1 MSHQKMPVAYVAG
14 PYRGRTGAAIE
25 LNIQSARQVGL
36 QVARKGWSPLVP
48 HANTGH
54 LDLVD
59 PQVGDQFWLA
69 ATMELM
75 RRCDAVALAP
85 GWDHSDGTAA
95 EIHEARRIGL
105 PVFETVHAL
114 PCADTWRQQE
124 EIQLQP
130 AE

>member
-1 MSHQKMPVAYVAG
+1 MTQQKMPAAYVAG
-14 PYRGRTGAAIE
+14 PYRGRTRAAVE

-36 QVARKGWSPLVP
+36 QIARKGWSPLVP

-54 LDLVD
+54 LDLAD
-59 PQVGDQFWLA
+59 PQLGDQFWLS

-75 RRCDAVALAP
+75 RRCDAVVLAP
-85 GWDHSDGTAA
+85 GWEHSDGTAA
-95 EIHEARRIGL
+95 EIHEACRLGL